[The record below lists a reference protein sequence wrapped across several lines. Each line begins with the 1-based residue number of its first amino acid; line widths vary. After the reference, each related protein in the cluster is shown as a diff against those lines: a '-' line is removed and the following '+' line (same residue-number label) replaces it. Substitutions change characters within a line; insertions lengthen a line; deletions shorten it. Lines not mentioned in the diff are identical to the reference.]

1 MLRLNSKLLKIF
13 ILQFV
18 VITIGLLG
26 MPFVSMAQVKNIEQL
41 RRLSQRYPDSA
52 MVLLKKSYSQA
63 LTENEKE
70 KEGLCLQQMG
80 WICFSQGHYQLA
92 LEYYLDA
99 DKIFGTLNKP
109 DLMASNLND
118 IGLFYYYNK
127 QSNLA
132 REHYNRALELLKKT
146 KNRAGMAETFGN
158 IGHLY
163 EKKHQ
168 YDSAFYYQHLALQNF
183 TAIRDRDGSA
193 KIYENLGSIYE
204 DLEKYDS
211 AAVYFN
217 KSLALYQ
224 ETKNEIGS
232 VEVVNNLGD
241 LLRKTGKYL
250 QSIAKTKEAYQ
261 MALDL
266 GNSYQLA
273 ATTKDLAKTFG
284 LMGKMD
290 SAYHYAEL
298 SRKHTLDIY
307 SLDGIKQASFLQ
319 VLYDMDKKSDE
330 IKELQVNRRMN
341 QTIIVASLIV
351 LALLVVLS
359 VTFYSRQRLKIKEQQ
374 AEAKQKQIESELLAS
389 RIKNQDLEE
398 EKLKEQ
404 LELKSRELSAHTL
417 NLIRNNQF
425 LEHMRTSLQAL
436 VKDEKRDQ
444 KRQMQKLIVEINE
457 SIAQEQYWKEFI
469 QAFEQVHQSFF
480 EKLKEK
486 SKDLTAADIR
496 LIALLKINLNSTDI
510 STLLGIS
517 TDSLRVARYRLR
529 KKLNI
534 PQGGNL
540 TTFVQSI

>member
-183 TAIRDRDGSA
+183 TAIKDHDGSA

-273 ATTKDLAKTFG
+273 ATTKDLAKTFA